1 MKRLT
6 FGLSAAVTTAEEIR
20 RAAKFPGFSFLELP
34 GSILDSPLLREAVAD
49 AGTEIEIRDI
59 ADPATFRQIAGGA
72 PTQLAHELERHF
84 RRRLACA
91 RELGIRRFSIDP
103 DFEAA
108 AADPAYAAS
117 AVRLLRILGAMLPM
131 MMMRS
136 LRLRAR
142 LPHGGAAGRPES
154 LWDFRKNLG
163 LPVFG
168 ILCELHPHE
177 AGAFAAAEKFLSRR
191 GESGEWRISFEPA
204 AGNRLTAA
212 PLRQL
217 LTAAAPMAPEGLRVT
232 FAPEPAAVDTP
243 LAAELQQL
251 ARELE

>member
-1 MKRLT
+1 MKQLT
-6 FGLSAAVTTAEEIR
+6 FGLSTAAATAEEIR

-34 GSILDSPLLREAVAD
+34 GGVLDSTALCEAAAD

-72 PTQLAHELERHF
+72 PEQLTEELGRQF
-84 RRRLACA
+84 RRRLAAA

-103 DFEAA
+103 DFEAV
-108 AADPAYAAS
+108 AADPAYADA
-117 AVRLLRILGAMLPM
+117 AVRLLRILGSMLPM
-131 MMMRS
+131 TMMRS

-142 LPHGGAAGRPES
+142 LPHGGGAGRPEP
-154 LWDFRKNLG
+154 LWNFRKTLG

-177 AGAFAAAEKFLSRR
+177 AGAFAAAENFRARR

-217 LTAAAPMAPEGLRVT
+217 LTAAAPLAPEGLRVT
-232 FAPEPAAVDTP
+232 FAPEPATVDTP

>member
-1 MKRLT
+1 MKRLV
-6 FGLSAAVTTAEEIR
+6 FGLSSAASTAEEIR
-20 RAAKFPGFSFLELP
+20 RAAEFPGFSFLELP
-34 GSILDSPLLREAVAD
+34 GGILDSPGLCEAAAA
-49 AGTEIEIRDI
+49 AGCEIEIRDL
-59 ADPATFRQIAGGA
+59 ADPSTFRKIAGGA
-72 PTQLAHELERHF
+72 PPQLAEELQRHF

-91 RELGIRRFSIDP
+91 RRLNIRRFSIDP

-108 AADPAYAAS
+108 AADPDYAAS
-117 AVRLLRILGAMLPM
+117 AVRLLRILGSMLPM
-131 MMMRS
+131 VMMRA

-142 LPHGGAAGRPES
+142 LPHGGGAGMPEP
-154 LWDFRKNLG
+154 LWEFRKRLG
-163 LPVFG
+163 LPTFG

-177 AGAFAAAEKFLSRR
+177 AGAFTAAERFLSRR

-217 LTAAAPMAPEGLRVT
+217 LAAALPSAPEGVRVT
-232 FAPEPAAVDTP
+232 FAPEPAAIDTP

-251 ARELE
+251 AQELG